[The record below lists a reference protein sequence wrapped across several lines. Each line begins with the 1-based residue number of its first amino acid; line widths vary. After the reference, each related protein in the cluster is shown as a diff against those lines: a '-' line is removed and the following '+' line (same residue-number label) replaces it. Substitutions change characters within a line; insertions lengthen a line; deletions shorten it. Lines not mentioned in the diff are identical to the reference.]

1 MKSTSNVP
9 LAAGSIFL
17 LQAILLPLTLSGAGP
32 PREAPGHARFA
43 PRTRISIEGGKWHI
57 NGRIT
62 YPGAKAEGLLL
73 NVRMVNAVFE
83 DRKRPDFDPQSNT
96 DEFLAALRG
105 YHEHGV
111 RAFTICLQGGMPGYE
126 GAVNSAFESSGELRG
141 EYLSRVRRVVEAC
154 DRQGIAVI
162 LGCYYQ
168 RQDQVLAD
176 EAAVR
181 QGVVSVARWIR
192 ESGFSNV
199 LLEIANEYPHD
210 GFDHRLLKTG
220 QGQAELIELAR
231 RETPGLLVST
241 SGIGDGKLDREVA
254 EASDFLLIHFNGVPV
269 QEIPDRIAAVR
280 ALGGPGKPVVCNED
294 DKLAAEAARAAEASV
309 AHGASWGLMLL
320 EHNQEFPFT
329 FKGAADDPVVY
340 AKLKELS
347 RGSGDEGK
355 AGTGDA
361 RQGDPPRGQL
371 ERRPG

>member
-1 MKSTSNVP
+1 MKSTSTVR
-9 LAAGSIFL
+9 LAAAFTL
-17 LQAILLPLTLSGAGP
+17 LLPAIVLAFAASAAWWPSSAGQP
-32 PREAPGHARFA
+32 GQREPNRDGP

-57 NGRIT
+57 NGRLT

-96 DEFLAALRG
+96 DEFLAALTD

-126 GAVNSAFESSGELRG
+126 GAVNSAFEPSGELRG

-181 QGVVSVARWIR
+181 QGVVNVARWIR
-192 ESGFSNV
+192 ESGFTNV

-210 GFDHRLLKTG
+210 GFDHRLLKTA
-220 QGQAELIELAR
+220 QGQAEL
-231 RETPGLLVST
+231 
-241 SGIGDGKLDREVA
+241 
-254 EASDFLLIHFNGVPV
+254 
-269 QEIPDRIAAVR
+269 
-280 ALGGPGKPVVCNED
+280 
-294 DKLAAEAARAAEASV
+294 
-309 AHGASWGLMLL
+309 
-320 EHNQEFPFT
+320 
-329 FKGAADDPVVY
+329 
-340 AKLKELS
+340 
-347 RGSGDEGK
+347 
-355 AGTGDA
+355 
-361 RQGDPPRGQL
+361 
-371 ERRPG
+371 